1 MCVGGGGALLLS
13 ACSTANI
20 HNVQTAEVK
29 TDDFLYAYADCGESE
44 EEKYLEQQIIQLL
57 RAKNIYGRD
66 LVIKCKIL
74 HYDEGNRFARYM
86 VGFGAGAATS
96 TIKIELE
103 NQKND
108 KIGSFEVSA
117 EMKMGVFGGSALN
130 TIEESA
136 KKIVDYIDKNYVK

>member
-1 MCVGGGGALLLS
+1 
-13 ACSTANI
+13 
-20 HNVQTAEVK
+20 
-29 TDDFLYAYADCGESE
+29 
-44 EEKYLEQQIIQLL
+44 
-57 RAKNIYGRD
+57 
-66 LVIKCKIL
+66 
-74 HYDEGNRFARYM
+74 M

-117 EMKMGVFGGSALN
+117 EMKMGVFGGSGLN
-130 TIEESA
+130 TIEESP